1 VRLVDSHVHL
11 DDPKFDADREAVI
24 ERALAAGVE
33 CMMAIGTGTGPPDLE
48 TAIRQAERD
57 PFIFATVGVHPH
69 DASKATPETFA
80 RLRQLAAHPKVLAIG
95 EIGLDYH
102 YDFSPRDVQQSVFR
116 KQLEIAAE
124 VGKPVVIHSREAWAD
139 TMALLALVLH
149 HPQTC
154 DNSVGRA
161 PWPAAYPLVGLP
173 EDTKSRTRGSGADEG
188 VRPTWGSVGQAVP
201 PASRGIIHCFTGDAQ
216 QARQALDLGFH
227 LAFGGVLTF
236 PNAGAVREAAR
247 ITPQDRLLLETD
259 CPYLAPVPHRG
270 RRNEPS
276 FVVEVARRLAEV
288 RASTPDEIGAQTTR
302 NFERLLCSA
311 GDLVAGGLRVG
322 PANG

>member
-33 CMMAIGTGTGPPDLE
+33 RMMAIGTGTGPPDLE
-48 TAIRQAERD
+48 TAIRQAERY

-124 VGKPVVIHSREAWAD
+124 AGKPVVIHSREAWAD

-149 HPQTC
+149 HPQT
-154 DNSVGRA
+154 SAG
-161 PWPAAYPLVGLP
+161 PLVSLA

-188 VRPTWGSVGQAVP
+188 VRPTCGSVGQALP
-201 PASRGIIHCFTGDAQ
+201 PASPGILHCFTGDAP
-216 QARQALDLGFH
+216 QAREALDLGFH

-236 PNAGAVREAAR
+236 PNAQTVREAAR
-247 ITPQDRLLLETD
+247 ITPEDRLLLETD
-259 CPYLAPVPHRG
+259 CPYLAPAPHRG
-270 RRNEPS
+270 QRNEPA

-288 RASTPDEIGAQTTR
+288 RGCTLDEIAAQTTR
-302 NFERLLCSA
+302 NFERLR
-311 GDLVAGGLRVG
+311 LRVG
-322 PANG
+322 SANG